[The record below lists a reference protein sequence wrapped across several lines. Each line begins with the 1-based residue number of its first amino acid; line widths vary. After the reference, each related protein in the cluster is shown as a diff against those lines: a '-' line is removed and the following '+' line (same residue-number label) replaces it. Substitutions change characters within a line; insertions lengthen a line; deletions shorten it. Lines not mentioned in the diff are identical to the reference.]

1 MSATPPH
8 EPRSQ
13 PIGDALL
20 KAAEGHARFAL
31 RSYLDE
37 DGIIPLQAAVAAGAA
52 VELLIKAVLHRAA
65 PALLAMKGDVH
76 SILVFSGKPGVPGK
90 GYLDCRTII
99 GDEARKALIAMRP
112 SLNSISTEIDAAL
125 QRRNAAVHLASVTK
139 NDLVIG
145 VKAMCVTVSA
155 LLPELNLTPANF
167 WGEALVSHAQMLT
180 KEGAD
185 QRRLLLEQLK
195 TVAADRLARMRA
207 VDPRTV
213 ELLAAERA
221 ALDGDVEDDAEE
233 HSEANQCPVCE
244 YWGRLSGP
252 VTRGELRAVQG
263 EHYDGWD
270 VERTWYPERF
280 VCEVCGLKLDLQTL
294 GVAGFVTVQELE
306 PDEATEDEI
315 QEMYY
320 SELQAEY
327 EYDRWHDE
335 RR

>member
-1 MSATPPH
+1 MNS
-8 EPRSQ
+8 RS
-13 PIGDALL
+13 
-20 KAAEGHARFAL
+20 
-31 RSYLDE
+31 S
-37 DGIIPLQAAVAAGAA
+37 
-52 VELLIKAVLHRAA
+52 
-65 PALLAMKGDVH
+65 
-76 SILVFSGKPGVPGK
+76 GVPGK

-99 GDEARKALIAMRP
+99 GDEARKALIAIRP

-213 ELLAAERA
+213 GTAWPPSGLPWTEMSKTTPRNTAKLTSVQSVST
-221 ALDGDVEDDAEE
+221 GGG
-233 HSEANQCPVCE
+233 CPGPSRVVNCE
-244 YWGRLSGP
+244 PCKASTTTAGMLSAPGIP
-252 VTRGELRAVQG
+252 RDSFAKSVVSSWTYRRWELRVSSPFRN
-263 EHYDGWD
+263 
-270 VERTWYPERF
+270 RT
-280 VCEVCGLKLDLQTL
+280 
-294 GVAGFVTVQELE
+294 
-306 PDEATEDEI
+306 
-315 QEMYY
+315 
-320 SELQAEY
+320 
-327 EYDRWHDE
+327 
-335 RR
+335 